1 MENAP
6 LNGWTDL
13 RDWIERA
20 LAARPDDTVW
30 ATAHSEASW
39 GHLRTKV
46 AELTRLL
53 EIQGIRPGA
62 TVAVQMVPSYSY
74 LWTVLALWLRGAQVI
89 LMDPRLTRTEVARLV
104 NLCEPQYLITSGGS
118 GAVRVVF
125 QDECEV
131 QVEVRRGGHPAK
143 GGHVL
148 LQFSSGATGHPKIIG
163 RSAASL
169 LAELDRFARLP
180 EMPVAGEKV
189 LLGNSLTHS
198 FGLIGGVLHAL
209 SAGATLVF
217 TANAQPRTL
226 LHTLAD
232 AGVQVLFG
240 VPFHFELLNRVAD
253 ETALPALRLAVSGGE
268 AIRPEVYER
277 FAERYG
283 IRIGQAYG
291 MTETGIIATDL
302 TGRHRPPAVGL
313 PAPGIEVRVENGELQ
328 VRTGV
333 SPYVY
338 ANGVDDRFADGWLR
352 THDLASV
359 DVSTGVV
366 SVHGR
371 ADSLVVIGGLKV
383 DLREVELALTEHPH
397 VTEAV
402 VLFADT
408 IEAFVGTD
416 GGLTVRELQAWCR
429 DRLSHYKIPRRFELA
444 PAVPRT
450 SNGKLIRNRELLV
463 SRMSTSRITRSEA
476 LK

>member
-6 LNGWTDL
+6 PKDWTAL
-13 RDWIERA
+13 GDWIENA
-20 LAARPDDTVW
+20 LSAQPADTVW
-30 ATAHSEASW
+30 ATAQSDITWE
-39 GHLRTKV
+39 HLRHKV
-46 AELTRLL
+46 TELNELL
-53 EIQGIRPGA
+53 GVRGIGPGT

-89 LMDPRLTRTEVARLV
+89 LMDPRLTRLEVNRLV
-104 NLCEPQYLITSGGS
+104 NLCEPQYLITSGAS

-125 QDECEV
+125 QDECEI
-131 QVEVRRGGHPAK
+131 QVERRRGGHAA
-143 GGHVL
+143 GNANAL
-148 LQFSSGATGHPKIIG
+148 LQFSSGATGYPKIIG
-163 RSAASL
+163 RTGASL
-169 LAELDRFARLP
+169 LTELDRFAGL
-180 EMPVAGEKV
+180 EGMPTAGEKV

-217 TANAQPRTL
+217 TPNAQPRTL

-232 AGVQVLFG
+232 SRAQVLFG
-240 VPFHFELLNRVAD
+240 VPFHFELLNRVSEAVP
-253 ETALPALRLAVSGGE
+253 LPSLRLAVSGGE
-268 AIRPEVYER
+268 AIRPEVYEQ
-277 FAERYG
+277 FEQRYG

-302 TGRHRPPAVGL
+302 AGRHRPPAVGT
-313 PAPGIEVRVENGELQ
+313 PAPGMEVRVRGGELQ
-328 VRTGV
+328 VRADV

-338 ANGVDDRFADGWLR
+338 ANDVDNRFVDGWLR
-352 THDLASV
+352 THDLAGI
-359 DVSTGVV
+359 DEPTGIV

-383 DLREVELALTEHPH
+383 DLREVELALAEHPH

-402 VLFADT
+402 VLFSGT
-408 IEAFVGTD
+408 IEAFVGTS
-416 GGLTVRELQAWCR
+416 GGIGVRELQAWCR

-450 SNGKLIRNRELLV
+450 SNGKLVRNRELLV
-463 SRMSTSRITRSEA
+463 SRMAGSGTTRGEVVT
-476 LK
+476 